1 MKYHGKLFFT
11 SQKLSLLLATA
22 VLLAV
27 ASLLVFIKFS
37 LIYWLIPAV
46 ILAVLLYV
54 DLLHAERK
62 SSAFILENEIIIN
75 LVLAFG
81 LFVYVYRKRLS
92 AEEVETIQHFLDLL
106 EATNNPISHSAF
118 QPLMSLFT
126 HILFFIAVSLF
137 FLEKCRFLFGN
148 PILLREFNCIYRLFQ
163 SGEDDYH

>member
-75 LVLAFG
+75 RVLAFG

-92 AEEVETIQHFLDLL
+92 AEEAETIQHFLNLL
-106 EATNNPISHSAF
+106 EATNN
-118 QPLMSLFT
+118 QPLSISAINELVHA
-126 HILFFIAVSLF
+126 HIIF
-137 FLEKCRFLFGN
+137 
-148 PILLREFNCIYRLFQ
+148 YRYEPVF
-163 SGEDDYH
+163 S